1 MAVCRIMTKIEKAGG
16 NNMETLEKLKI
27 PVEKLRRICSRDE
40 FDFCKTTVDVSPLD
54 GFIVQERAVRAMQF
68 GLAMNAP
75 GYNIFVVGPSGTGK
89 GTYTQA
95 VVSQVAAGK
104 PAPDD
109 WCYIHNFNDQDRPLA
124 VSLPAGEGYGFQKDM
139 EELVADLRVAIPKAF
154 EDGDYEQQKSL
165 IIESVQQQIDGYFQ
179 ALEQEARES
188 DLNMKQ
194 TQRGVVFIPLKDNKP
209 IPPEEFDQIPVQE
222 RREIEEKGRRL
233 KKKFEETLHTGRVLE
248 KQAKEKIEE
257 LEKQIALFAA
267 GPIVDRLLVKYYPF
281 PPIVEYLR
289 EVLRDITKNTVVFKS
304 QVAEPVASSI
314 PVQFQQDDVDHFTR
328 YKVNLFVANN
338 KNAGAP
344 VITEPSTSY
353 YNIFG
358 KVEYRSHVL
367 STHTDFT
374 MVKPGAIH
382 RANGGYLIL
391 QAKDVV
397 SDSLTWD
404 TLKKAIKY
412 RQATVENIGEQYRLV
427 PNVTLRP
434 EPIPFNAKVILIGS
448 PHLYQ
453 LLYNIDEDFQKLFK
467 VKVDFDTEMPRTQEN
482 LRKYASFVS
491 TVCSEGNLK
500 HFDWSGL
507 GKLAEYGSCLAGHQ
521 DKLSTRFN
529 EVIEIVY
536 EAAALAQIEGSSFV
550 ESSHVQKAIKERRY
564 RSSRIEEKIQELI
577 INNSIMIDTQ
587 GCVVGQ
593 VNGLAVSEFG
603 GYVFG
608 RPVRITAR
616 TYLGRGGIINIE
628 REAQMSGSIHSKGI
642 LILAGYLGGKFA
654 QKKPLGI
661 TAQITFEQLYDGV
674 EGDSASSAEL
684 YAILSSLSGLPLKQS
699 LAVTGSVNQFGEIQP
714 IGGATEKIEG
724 FFDICKAKGLSG
736 EQGAIIPIQ
745 NIDNL
750 MLKEEILDAVN
761 EGNFHI
767 YAVKDIEEG
776 IELLSGVA
784 AGQMMEDGTHPEGSV
799 MYLAEQKIKEYNIDL
814 SHKGSE
820 TDK

>member
-1 MAVCRIMTKIEKAGG
+1 M
-16 NNMETLEKLKI
+16 NFEKLRI
-27 PVEKLRRICSRDE
+27 PVDKLRRICSRDE

-109 WCYIHNFNDQDRPLA
+109 WCYIHNFNDQDRPMA

-165 IIESVQQQIDGYFQ
+165 IIESVQQEMDGYFQ

-188 DLNMKQ
+188 GLNVKQ

-209 IPPEEFDQIPVQE
+209 IPPEEFDRIPVEE
-222 RREIEEKGRRL
+222 RHKIEEKGRRL
-233 KKKFEETLHTGRVLE
+233 QKKFDETLHTGRVLE

-267 GPIVDRLLVKYYPF
+267 GPIVDRLLAKYDPF

-289 EVLRDITKNTVVFKS
+289 EVLRDITKNTVTFKN
-304 QVAEPVASSI
+304 QVSEPAVPSI
-314 PVQFQQDDVDHFTR
+314 PVQIQQDDVDQYTR
-328 YKVNLFVANN
+328 YKVNLFVTNN

-367 STHTDFT
+367 SSYTDFT

-391 QAKDVV
+391 QAKDVL
-397 SDSLTWD
+397 SDPLTWD

-412 RQATVENIGEQYRLV
+412 RQAKVENIGEQYRLV
-427 PNVTLRP
+427 PNATLRP

-453 LLYNIDEDFQKLFK
+453 LLYSIDEDFQKLFK
-467 VKVDFDTEMPRTQEN
+467 VKVDFDTEMPRTPEN

-491 TVCSEGNLK
+491 TVCREDNLI

-507 GKLAEYGSCLAGHQ
+507 GKLTEYGSYLAGHQ

-536 EAAALAQIEGSSFV
+536 EAAAFAQIEGSSFV

-564 RSSRIEEKIQELI
+564 RSSRIEEKFQELI

-684 YAILSSLSGLPLKQS
+684 YAILSSLSGLPLKQC

-724 FFDICKAKGLSG
+724 FFDICKARGLSG
-736 EQGAIIPIQ
+736 EQGVIIPIQ
-745 NIDNL
+745 NLENL

-761 EGNFHI
+761 EGKFHI

-784 AGQMMEDGTHPEGSV
+784 AGKMMEDGTYPKGSV
-799 MYLAEQKIKEYNIDL
+799 MDLVEQKINENNN
-814 SHKGSE
+814 
-820 TDK
+820 